1 MCFNNNTA
9 KDKLLDLESNT
20 HIRCISIPRVSQN
33 FQIDIE
39 TIHIL
44 DVSPSYEVLSNVANV
59 VRNNTHIRRV
69 SILVD

>member
-1 MCFNNNTA
+1 MN
-9 KDKLLDLESNT
+9 NT
-20 HIRCISIPRVSQN
+20 HIRCISIPSVSQN